1 MKITNL
7 GDPPLNQ
14 SNPRLLLNDEELF
27 QSQSL
32 IRPST
37 YKVPEKKVDFPFFTN
52 IKCQQKE
59 QNFDQNF
66 YQIKNSSKNQN

>member
-1 MKITNL
+1 MNSIMKITNL

-14 SNPRLLLNDEELF
+14 SNPRPLLNDEELF

-37 YKVPEKKVDFPFFTN
+37 YKVPEKKVNFTSIKYSKSNFQNLKYINKSWLKIDF
-52 IKCQQKE
+52 
-59 QNFDQNF
+59 
-66 YQIKNSSKNQN
+66 